1 MKYKT
6 AYRKIQICFLLSCA
20 VGMMAGCTNDKAI
33 TEDVPQNMEQSVE
46 RPAETEQVQP
56 LQQEIQEEAE
66 ASQAAIE
73 EERMQSVSEIY
84 YAYHTLDESGRRLY
98 LELLDILMERQEDIT
113 ISTTDIEQLNHI
125 FTCVM
130 HDHPELFFVDG
141 YQYTKYT
148 VGDRIT
154 SISFFGMYSMTEE
167 EIVRSQKEIDEYV
180 DECFMGMPQTEDEY
194 SKVKYLY
201 EYLIHQ
207 TEYDREAP
215 NNQNICSV
223 FIGKRSVCQG
233 YAKALQYLM
242 QKAGMV
248 STLVTGYTQQE
259 GHAWNLVR
267 VNGAYYYVDTT
278 WGDASYTFED
288 EETTYAGEIPPI
300 NYDYF
305 LVTTKELCVTHE
317 PDYLIR
323 LPECKEEKDNY
334 YVREGLYFVE
344 YDEDKLKLIFEQA
357 STNAVG
363 YVMFKC
369 SDEQVF
375 DAIKQKLI
383 EQQGVFRFVQD
394 QGATIAYTDNRVQ
407 RTFSFWM

>member
-1 MKYKT
+1 MICR
-6 AYRKIQICFLLSCA
+6 AAFRKIQICFLISCV
-20 VGMMAGCTNDKAI
+20 VGMMSGCTNDKEI
-33 TEDVPQNMEQSVE
+33 TEDAPQNMEQSMEIPLETGNVQILQQKTQE
-46 RPAETEQVQP
+46 ETEISEVV
-56 LQQEIQEEAE
+56 
-66 ASQAAIE
+66 IE
-73 EERMQSVSEIY
+73 EERIQRVSEIY

-98 LELLDILMERQEDIT
+98 LELLDILTERQENIT
-113 ISTTDIEQLNHI
+113 ISTTNIEQLNHV

-154 SISFFGMYSMTEE
+154 SISFFGTYSMTEE
-167 EIVRSQKEIDEYV
+167 EIAHSQKEIDKYV
-180 DECFMGMPQTEDEY
+180 DVCFKGMPQTEDEY

-267 VNGAYYYVDTT
+267 INGAYYYVDTT
-278 WGDASYTFED
+278 WGDASYTFE
-288 EETTYAGEIPPI
+288 EEESEYIGEIPPI

-323 LPECKEEKDNY
+323 MPECKEEKDNY

-344 YDEDKLKLIFEQA
+344 YNEDKLKLIFEQA
-357 STNAVG
+357 FANEAG

-375 DAIKQKLI
+375 DAIRQKLI
-383 EQQGVFRFVQD
+383 EQQGVFRFIQD

-407 RTFSFWM
+407 RTFSFWL

>member
-1 MKYKT
+1 MKYR
-6 AYRKIQICFLLSCA
+6 AALRKIQISFLLTFLF
-20 VGMMAGCTNDKAI
+20 GMSAGCTNDTDI
-33 TEDVPQNMEQSVE
+33 TEIIPQSMDSRVESSSEEEQNYTVPQEEKIQTSQTMVDEEQ
-46 RPAETEQVQP
+46 
-56 LQQEIQEEAE
+56 
-66 ASQAAIE
+66 
-73 EERMQSVSEIY
+73 MQNVSEIY
-84 YAYHTLDESGRRLY
+84 YAYFTLGEPERMLY
-98 LELLDILMERQEDIT
+98 LEILDILTRRQENIT
-113 ISTTDIEQLNHI
+113 VSTIDAEQLNHV

-130 HDHPELFFVDG
+130 HDHPELFYVEG
-141 YQYTKYT
+141 YQYTRYT
-148 VGDRIT
+148 IGDKVT
-154 SISFFGMYSMTEE
+154 GISFLGTYSMTEE
-167 EIVRSQKEIDEYV
+167 EIVQNQKKIDEYV
-180 DECFMGMPQTEDEY
+180 NQCFLEMPQTKDEY
-194 SKVKYLY
+194 DKVKYLY
-201 EYLIHQ
+201 EYLINQ
-207 TEYDREAP
+207 TEYDKEAP

-223 FIGKRSVCQG
+223 FVGKRSVCQG

-267 VNGAYYYVDTT
+267 VNGAYYYVDAT
-278 WGDASYTFED
+278 WGDASYALED
-288 EETTYAGEIPPI
+288 GETLYMGEVPTI

-334 YVREGLYFVE
+334 YIREGLYLAE

-357 STNAVG
+357 HTYEMG

-375 DAIKQKLI
+375 DSVKQKLI
-383 EQQGVFRFVQD
+383 EQQGVFRFIKN
-394 QGATIAYTDNRVQ
+394 QGSTIAFTDNRVQ
-407 RTFSFWM
+407 RTFSFWL

>member
-1 MKYKT
+1 MF
-6 AYRKIQICFLLSCA
+6 ILFML
-20 VGMMAGCTNDKAI
+20 AGCTNDKDI
-33 TEDVPQNMEQSVE
+33 TEIIPQSMDSSMETPNEVEQNDTVLQKEKIQSSPNMITEEQ
-46 RPAETEQVQP
+46 
-56 LQQEIQEEAE
+56 
-66 ASQAAIE
+66 
-73 EERMQSVSEIY
+73 MQKVSEIY
-84 YAYHTLDESGRRLY
+84 YAYFTLDEPERILY
-98 LELLDILMERQEDIT
+98 LELLDILTKRQENIMV
-113 ISTTDIEQLNHI
+113 STTNAEQLNQI

-130 HDHPELFFVDG
+130 HDHPELFYVEG

-148 VGDRIT
+148 VDNKVTGIT
-154 SISFFGMYSMTEE
+154 FLGTYSMSEKDITQN
-167 EIVRSQKEIDEYV
+167 QKKIDEYV
-180 DECFMGMPQTEDEY
+180 KHCFLGMPQTEDEY
-194 SKVKYLY
+194 DKIKYLY

-207 TEYDREAP
+207 TEYDKEAP

-223 FIGKRSVCQG
+223 FIEKRSVCQG

-278 WGDASYTFED
+278 WGDASYALED
-288 EETTYAGEIPPI
+288 GENLYMGKVPPI

-334 YVREGLYFVE
+334 YIREGLYLTE
-344 YDEDKLKLIFEQA
+344 YDEDVLKLIFEQA
-357 STNAVG
+357 HIQETG

-375 DAIKQKLI
+375 DEVKQQLI
-383 EQQGVFRFVQD
+383 EQQGVFRLMKS
-394 QGATIAYTDNRVQ
+394 QGSTIAFTDNRVQ
-407 RTFSFWM
+407 RTFSFWL